1 MRSLYRASRV
11 HTLSPLAGGEW
22 LLVDDRH
29 VERVG
34 SGEPPEADRT
44 VELPGTTILPGFID
58 AHVHLTGTGL
68 SLQGLDL
75 SGAESR
81 DAMVATVREHLATA
95 RPGPVLGVGFDESRW
110 PDPGFPS
117 LTELDEL
124 SGEPLILVR
133 TDGYV
138 SLANT
143 AALEGSGVS
152 STEGVERDAAG
163 APTGSLRGRANSD
176 VQRWYFESLP
186 TAEIQDYQLRAA
198 TLAVSRGVTSLH
210 EMSIPDKRG
219 RRDLEVL
226 VGHRTALPVD
236 LVIYVADRDIP
247 YVMDFGLHSIGGDL
261 FLDGSIGARTAA
273 IVDPYSDAEGTASLA
288 YEDDELAEFLHNAHL
303 AGLQVGLHAIGDAAI
318 EQAVGVW
325 ERVYRA
331 LDSRGRRHFRA
342 RRHRLEHFEMA
353 STDHVERAAALG
365 LAISIQPAFDST
377 WGGEEGMYQR
387 RLGSERARRMNPFRT
402 LIERGIEVGGG
413 SDSPVTPLDPML
425 GVWALENHHNAAQ
438 RLSREQAVRI
448 FTVGSARLGHQLK
461 KGRLEPGAAAD
472 FAAYE
477 ADPLDVPDP
486 RDLRPVLTVSRGRD
500 VYAR

>member
-1 MRSLYRASRV
+1 MRTLYHASRV
-11 HTLSPLAGGEW
+11 HTLSPLGGGEW
-22 LLVDDRH
+22 VLVDGRH
-29 VERVG
+29 IERVG
-34 SGEPPEADRT
+34 AGDPPEADRL

-58 AHVHLTGTGL
+58 SHVHLTGTGL

-75 SGAESR
+75 SVSESR
-81 DAMVATVREHLATA
+81 EGMIAATREYLSA
-95 RPGPVLGVGFDESRW
+95 RSGRVLGVGFDESRW
-110 PDPGFPS
+110 PDPAFPS
-117 LTELDEL
+117 LADLDGL
-124 SGEPLILVR
+124 SGEPLILLR
-133 TDGYV
+133 TDGYL

-143 AALEGSGVS
+143 AALEASGLTSV
-152 STEGVERDAAG
+152 EGVERDAQG
-163 APTGSLRGRANSD
+163 RPTGVLRGRANSD
-176 VQRWYFESLP
+176 VQLWYFESLP
-186 TAEIQDYQLRAA
+186 PPEVQDYQLRAA

-210 EMSIPDKRG
+210 EMSIPDRRG

-226 VGHRTALPVD
+226 VGHRTDLPVD
-236 LVIYVADRDIP
+236 LAIYVADRDIP
-247 YVMDFGLHSIGGDL
+247 YVMDFGLHCIGGDL

-273 IVDPYSDAEGTASLA
+273 VTGPYDDAEGNGSLS
-288 YEDDELAEFLHNAHL
+288 YGDDELAEFLHNAHL

-318 EQAVGVW
+318 EQAVRVW

-331 LDSRGRRHFRA
+331 LDTRGRRHFRA

-377 WGGEEGMYQR
+377 WGGEGGMYQR

-402 LIERGIEVGGG
+402 LVERGMEVGGG
-413 SDSPVTPLDPML
+413 SDTPVTALDPML

-448 FTVGSARLGHQLK
+448 FTIGSARLGHQLK

-472 FAAYE
+472 FAVYE

-486 RDLRPVLTVSRGRD
+486 RDLRPILTVSRGRD

>member
-1 MRSLYRASRV
+1 MRTLYRASRV
-11 HTLSPLAGGEW
+11 HSLSPLGGGEW
-22 LLVDDRH
+22 VLVDGRH

-34 SGEPPEADRT
+34 AGEPPSADR
-44 VELPGTTILPGFID
+44 VVDLPGTTILPGFID

-75 SGAESR
+75 SGAASR
-81 DAMVATVREHLATA
+81 EALLSATREHVAS
-95 RPGPVLGVGFDESRW
+95 RPGKTLGLGFDESRW
-110 PDPGFPS
+110 DDPAFPS
-117 LTELDEL
+117 VAELDET
-124 SGEPLILVR
+124 SPEPLILVR
-133 TDGYV
+133 TDGYL

-143 AALEGSGVS
+143 AALEAAGLA
-152 STEGVERDAAG
+152 STEGVERDPQG
-163 APTGSLRGRANSD
+163 RPTGILRGQANSD
-176 VQRWYFESLP
+176 AQRWYFESLSDS
-186 TAEIQDYQLRAA
+186 EVQDCQLRAA
-198 TLAVSRGVTSLH
+198 TLAVSRGVTCVH
-210 EMSIPDKRG
+210 EMSIPEKRG

-226 VGHRTALPVD
+226 VGHRTDLPVD
-236 LVIYVADRDIP
+236 LAIYVADRDIP
-247 YVMDFGLHSIGGDL
+247 YVMDFGFHAIGGDL

-273 IVDPYSDAEGTASLA
+273 LLDPYTDADGTGGLA
-288 YEDDELAEFLHNAHL
+288 HADDELAEFLHNAHL
-303 AGLQVGLHAIGDAAI
+303 AGFQVGLHAIGDAAI
-318 EQAVGVW
+318 GQAVGVW

-353 STDHVERAAALG
+353 TADHVERAAALG

-377 WGGEEGMYQR
+377 WGGEGGMYER
-387 RLGSERARRMNPFRT
+387 RLGPERARRMNSFRT
-402 LIERGIEVGGG
+402 LIERGMEVGSG

-425 GVWALENHHNAAQ
+425 AVWALENHHNPTQ

-448 FTVGSARLGHQLK
+448 LTVGSARLGHQVK

-486 RDLRPVLTVSRGRD
+486 RELRPVLTVSRGRD
-500 VYAR
+500 VYAL

>member
-1 MRSLYRASRV
+1 MRTLYRASRV

-22 LLVDDRH
+22 LLIDGRH

-34 SGEPPEADRT
+34 AGDPPGADRT

-68 SLQGLDL
+68 AMEGLDL
-75 SGAESR
+75 AGAESR
-81 DAMVATVREHLATA
+81 EAMVAAVRGHVAA

-110 PDPGFPS
+110 PDPSFPS
-117 LTELDEL
+117 LAEMDDVSRE
-124 SGEPLILVR
+124 SLILVR
-133 TDGYV
+133 TDGYL

-143 AALEGSGVS
+143 TALEDSGVLAA
-152 STEGVERDAAG
+152 EGVDRSPEG
-163 APTGSLRGRANSD
+163 KPTGLLRGPANSD
-176 VQRWYFESLP
+176 IQRWYFESLP
-186 TAEIQDYQLRAA
+186 TSAIQDYQLRTA

-226 VGHRTALPVD
+226 VGHRAALPVD
-236 LVIYVADRDIP
+236 LAIYVAERDIP
-247 YVMDFGLHSIGGDL
+247 YVMDFGFHAIGGDL

-273 IVDPYSDAEGTASLA
+273 VEDPYTDDEGTASLV
-288 YEDDELAEFLHNAHL
+288 YGDDELAEFLHNAHL
-303 AGLQVGLHAIGDAAI
+303 AGMQVGLHAIGDTAI

-365 LAISIQPAFDST
+365 LAISIQPAFDSA
-377 WGGEEGMYQR
+377 WGGEDGMYAR
-387 RLGSERARRMNPFRT
+387 RLGPERARRMNPFRT
-402 LIERGIEVGGG
+402 LIERGMEVGAG
-413 SDSPVTPLDPML
+413 SDTPVTPLDPML
-425 GVWALENHHNAAQ
+425 GVWALENHHNASQ

-448 FTVGSARLGHQLK
+448 FTIGSARLGHQLK

>member
-1 MRSLYRASRV
+1 MRTLYRASRV

-22 LLVDDRH
+22 LLVDGRH

-34 SGEPPEADRT
+34 AGDPPEADRT
-44 VELPGTTILPGFID
+44 VELPGTTVLPGFID

-68 SLQGLDL
+68 SLEGLDL

-81 DAMVATVREHLATA
+81 EAMVAAVREHVAA
-95 RPGPVLGVGFDESRW
+95 RPGPILGVGFDESRW
-110 PDPGFPS
+110 PDPAFPS
-117 LTELDEL
+117 LSELDGL
-124 SGEPLILVR
+124 SREPLILVR
-133 TDGYV
+133 TDGYL
-138 SLANT
+138 SLLNT
-143 AALEGSGVS
+143 TALEASGVFA
-152 STEGVERDAAG
+152 TEGVERDAA
-163 APTGSLRGRANSD
+163 AKPTGLLRGPANSD
-176 VQRWYFESLP
+176 AQRWYFESLSDS
-186 TAEIQDYQLRAA
+186 EIQDYQLRAA

-226 VGHRTALPVD
+226 VGHRGDLPVD
-236 LVIYVADRDIP
+236 LAIYVADRDIP
-247 YVMDFGLHSIGGDL
+247 YVMDFGLHCIGGDL

-273 IVDPYSDAEGTASLA
+273 VTVPYEDADGDGPLA
-288 YEDDELAEFLHNAHL
+288 YGDDELAEFLHNAHL

-377 WGGEEGMYQR
+377 WGGEGRMYAR

-402 LIERGIEVGGG
+402 LIDRGIEVGGG
-413 SDSPVTPLDPML
+413 SDTPVTPLDPML
-425 GVWALENHHNAAQ
+425 GVWALENHHNASQ

>member
-1 MRSLYRASRV
+1 MRTLYRASRV
-11 HTLSPLAGGEW
+11 HTLSPLGGGEW
-22 LLVDDRH
+22 VLVDGRH

-34 SGEPPEADRT
+34 AGDPPKADRL

-75 SGAESR
+75 SAVQTRE
-81 DAMVATVREHLATA
+81 AALAAAREHLAA
-95 RPGPVLGVGFDESRW
+95 HPGRVLGVGFDESRW
-110 PDPGFPS
+110 PDPAFPS
-117 LTELDEL
+117 LAELDEL
-124 SGEPLILVR
+124 SSDPLILVR
-133 TDGYV
+133 TDGYL
-138 SLANT
+138 SLANS
-143 AALEGSGVS
+143 AALEASGVAA
-152 STEGVERDAAG
+152 TEGMERDAQG
-163 APTGSLRGRANSD
+163 RPTGLLRGAANAD
-176 VQRWYFESLP
+176 AQRWYFESLSDS
-186 TAEIQDYQLRAA
+186 EVQDYQLRAA

-210 EMSIPDKRG
+210 EMAIPDKRG
-219 RRDLEVL
+219 RRDVEVL
-226 VGHRTALPVD
+226 VGHRSDLPVD
-236 LVIYVADRDIP
+236 LAIYVADRDIP
-247 YVMDFGLHSIGGDL
+247 YVMDLGLHSIGGDL

-273 IVDPYSDAEGTASLA
+273 VTASYDDTDGGGSLA
-288 YEDDELAEFLHNAHL
+288 YSDDELAEFLHNAHL
-303 AGLQVGLHAIGDAAI
+303 AGLQVGLHVIGDAAI
-318 EQAVGVW
+318 EQAVRVW

-365 LAISIQPAFDST
+365 LAVSVQPAFDST
-377 WGGEEGMYQR
+377 WGGDGGMYEQ
-387 RLGSERARRMNPFRT
+387 RLGTERARRMNPFRT
-402 LIERGIEVGGG
+402 LIERGMEVGGG
-413 SDSPVTPLDPML
+413 SDTPVTPLDPML
-425 GVWALENHHNAAQ
+425 GVWALENHHHAGQ
-438 RLSREQAVRI
+438 RLSREQALRI
-448 FTVGSARLGHQLK
+448 FTIGSARLGHQLK